1 MKFPNPFELFEKSII
16 ENAENMNN
24 NEPDPGLGDINANAE
39 DIYGPINTPSYPSN
53 DFSEEQL
60 VLEEKIA
67 ENKLFNAVKGLKHN
81 TDPKITLLIYFASVV
96 ILLIWHVMMY
106 GSFAFKRYWLDPTN
120 AADSGQIDKLM
131 KDTQASNLWSMM
143 PSIKLLASLY
153 PMLYLM
159 IIMILDTIGGGVNG
173 KDAKNTF
180 IVSLFLFL
188 IIVGSTLALCIIP
201 SFVEIFENSIGY
213 NMLSSNYFS
222 TKTLFQNFSPRIFPN
237 FGINM
242 TFLFTLFTICDFEK
256 TFKQFAIEITKKNS
270 QQQKDDI
277 FYDVKYP
284 ANSENEEGRSEIN
297 SYEEAVT
304 KYNKLDASIKPE
316 LFTLVMKKWIIGHG
330 AWSFF
335 AVVITFF
342 ASLKA
347 ILENN

>member
-16 ENAENMNN
+16 ENAENMNKTN
-24 NEPDPGLGDINANAE
+24 ANVGLGNVE
-39 DIYGPINTPSYPSN
+39 EVYGPIETPSYPSN
-53 DFSEEQL
+53 DFSEQQA

-67 ENKLFNAVKGLKHN
+67 ENKLFNAVKNLKN
-81 TDPKITLLIYFASVV
+81 NVDPKITWLIYFFSIV
-96 ILLIWHVMMY
+96 ILLIWHGMMY
-106 GSFAFKRYWLDPTN
+106 GSFAFKKYWLDPTN
-120 AADSGQIDKLM
+120 PGIGDKIN
-131 KDTQASNLWSMM
+131 KIIESTQASNLWPIV
-143 PSIKLLASLY
+143 PSIKLLSLY
-153 PMLYLM
+153 PMLYAMILM
-159 IIMILDTIGGGVNG
+159 ILNTIGGGIKG
-173 KDAKNTF
+173 KDALNAFT
-180 IVSLFLFL
+180 VSLFLFL

-213 NMLSSNYFS
+213 NLLTTSMLFPN

-237 FGINM
+237 FGIDM

-256 TFKQFAIEITKKNS
+256 TFKQFAIEITKKNT

-284 ANSENEEGRSEIN
+284 ANSENQDTAPEIN
-297 SYEEAVT
+297 NYDDVINN
-304 KYNKLDASIKPE
+304 YNKLDASIKPE

-342 ASLKA
+342 ASLKT
-347 ILENN
+347 ILEIN